1 MDANSDLTIKFD
13 RRYVRSGMTASRV
26 ILLHVL
32 RSKPRTTAELW
43 ADCCNHAERIV
54 SSLAKYTKRQC

>member
-54 SSLAKYTKRQC
+54 